1 MNWKFAFFVARRYLF
16 SKKKQQ
22 VIHIISIVTMMGI
35 AVGTMALVI
44 ILSVFNG
51 FDNLVKKML
60 NAYAADFKVVAKE
73 GKFFE
78 ISQDKINKIKQLDGV
93 EIVSRTLEENA
104 LLECN
109 EKQFLAKVKG
119 VDENFVKITR
129 FDTAIYDGAYLLTD
143 MGRSMAILGFGVS
156 HFLGANV
163 GTTSPISVWT
173 PKNSAEISTD
183 IEDIF
188 RQKIIYPSGIF
199 SVEQEFDAQY
209 IIVPIKFIRELLEFE
224 NELSSLEIKVRENM
238 DKKKFQ
244 NQLQELL
251 GTSFSVKNRYQ
262 QNEILYKIMESEKWA
277 IFLILSFILIIA
289 SFNAVGSLTMLMID
303 KKFDI
308 QTFQNLGAENS
319 LIRKIF
325 LLEGWFISFIGAIM
339 GLLLGVFV
347 CFLQQTFGII
357 TFPSSGSFIVDAYP
371 VEMKIVDFAYVFVTV
386 LIIGFL
392 AAFYPARFISAKH
405 FSVQKI

>member
-224 NELSSLEIKVRENM
+224 NELSSLEIKVRENI